1 MNSTVTL
8 TRVTHSCVLIDF
20 GGVTLLTDPWFSE
33 KFGYY
38 RSEPLGIALEDLP
51 PLAGVL
57 VSHGHYDH
65 YDMEAFKAYRDK
77 TVPFVVKRGIGGAA
91 RKAGFQ
97 QISELDPWETNQ
109 LGPVKVT
116 AVPGSHGVPEITY
129 MLEAGGFTIYFGG
142 DTRLIP
148 ALREIPQRFP
158 KIDLALL
165 AINGLMI
172 RPAFNR
178 RDVMS
183 AQEAAELCAIIHPR
197 VAIPT
202 HYAFTGGRIM
212 DRLLLKYNG
221 TPEEFTAAVSQHAP
235 ETSVKVLAPGEPFVL
250 KGA

>member
-1 MNSTVTL
+1 M
-8 TRVTHSCVLIDF
+8 
-20 GGVTLLTDPWFSE
+20 
-33 KFGYY
+33 
-38 RSEPLGIALEDLP
+38 
-51 PLAGVL
+51 
-57 VSHGHYDH
+57 
-65 YDMEAFKAYRDK
+65 
-77 TVPFVVKRGIGGAA
+77 
-91 RKAGFQ
+91 GFQ
-97 QISELDPWETNQ
+97 QISELDPWETAQ

-148 ALREIPQRFP
+148 ALCEIPQRFP
-158 KIDLALL
+158 QIDLALL

-221 TPEEFTAAVSQHAP
+221 TPEEFSAAVEQHAP
-235 ETSVKVLAPGEPFVL
+235 ETSVKVLAPGEAFVL
-250 KGA
+250 TAA

>member
-1 MNSTVTL
+1 MSSTVTL

-38 RSEPLGIALEDLP
+38 RGEPLGMALEDLP

-91 RKAGFQ
+91 RKVGFQ
-97 QISELDPWETNQ
+97 QITELDPWETAQ

-178 RDVMS
+178 KDVMS
-183 AQEAAELCAIIHPR
+183 AQEAAELCATIHPR

-202 HYAFTGGRIM
+202 HYA
-212 DRLLLKYNG
+212 
-221 TPEEFTAAVSQHAP
+221 AVAQHAP